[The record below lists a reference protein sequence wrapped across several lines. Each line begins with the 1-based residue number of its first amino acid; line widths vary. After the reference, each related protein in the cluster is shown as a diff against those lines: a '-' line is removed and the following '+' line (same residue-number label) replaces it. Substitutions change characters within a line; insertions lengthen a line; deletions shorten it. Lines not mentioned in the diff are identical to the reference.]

1 MGENT
6 KKKLKGYGGERGCEC
21 EDKTGDQDTGGDK
34 LDTMNEEMEKMDGLQ
49 RILVNWTKWSDRKEK
64 DNTDTVDVTLGKSM
78 GGFDHTTCL
87 LDVPC

>member
-49 RILVNWTKWSDRKEK
+49 RILVN
-64 DNTDTVDVTLGKSM
+64 
-78 GGFDHTTCL
+78 
-87 LDVPC
+87 